1 MMFFSLGA
9 PKDLTNQFS
18 APNYAYLKMVVVTTG
33 GQTVSSK
40 TQLAVLPV
48 LLVCSRH
55 SSAASV
61 LPNLE
66 AAKNLC

>member
-1 MMFFSLGA
+1 MPVVA
-9 PKDLTNQFS
+9 PKVAYIWPLT
-18 APNYAYLKMVVVTTG
+18 VTG